1 MPGVPIAMPSATVMV
16 PKVSAF
22 APCASTPAAAHV
34 ASSSICMLQG
44 VKLLQVDAIP
54 TCGLSKSPS
63 VNPTARSIARL
74 GACLMPSTTRREN
87 SRGSDLDFFA
97 MVFLL
102 SGGAVALHQV
112 TIYPAHRLR
121 FRADAAPGAIL

>member
-16 PKVSAF
+16 LKVIAF
-22 APCASTPAAAHV
+22 APCASTPAAAKR

-44 VKLLQVDAIP
+44 VKLLHVEAMP

-63 VNPTARSIARL
+63 VNPTARNMARL
-74 GACLMPSTTRREN
+74 GACLTPSTTRREYL
-87 SRGSDLDFFA
+87 RGSFSVFFG
-97 MVFLL
+97 MTFLL

-112 TIYPAHRLR
+112 AVHPAQRLR
-121 FRADAAPGAIL
+121 FRADAAAG